1 MQTLLRNKN
10 LTSNKNQRKHGPR
23 AKTIFVLFRLLIY
36 GDFIM
41 KPFQTITLNEIK
53 WPICFNEGW
62 GEWEKEE
69 GRVAGREG
77 IKG

>member
-1 MQTLLRNKN
+1 MQTLLRNTN

-53 WPICFNEGW
+53 WPICFNEA
-62 GEWEKEE
+62 GESGSRRKE
-69 GRVAGREG
+69 G
-77 IKG
+77 